1 MTATFELAEYGSDLS
16 LRVWGESVPA
26 CLDAA
31 LHGFASHI
39 AEIPPAA
46 ATDGVPIDIAGN
58 PAELLV
64 GILDEAIAALDIEGT
79 LACGL
84 GDVRVDDRRAHGSLI
99 AVALR
104 GLVLRGAPPKAAT
117 WHDARLEPTDRGW
130 QGHVVL
136 DL

>member
-16 LRVWGESVPA
+16 LHVRGESVTA

-31 LHGFASHI
+31 LRGFASHI
-39 AEIPPAA
+39 AAIWSGR
-46 ATDGVPIDIAGN
+46 ATDGVPIDIAGH

-84 GDVRVDDRRAHGSLI
+84 GDAQVDDRGARGSLA
-99 AVALR
+99 AVALDA
-104 GLVLRGAPPKAAT
+104 LVLRGAPPKAAT
-117 WHDARLEPTDRGW
+117 WHDARLEPTDGGW